1 MKIRW
6 TKQAEGEETEVFLE
20 KGTAMPETF
29 QKLGKKR
36 GGDCRISVKKEG
48 FSEEEWPKMLC
59 NGVCSLSD
67 GAYQFSKSGFKR
79 LGKQSVYDN
88 RDSLTDYG
96 DNCYT
101 FLLTGTEQEIAAL
114 ERGDTTGR

>member
-36 GGDCRISVKKEG
+36 GGDCRISVNKEG
-48 FSEEEWPKMLC
+48 FS
-59 NGVCSLSD
+59 
-67 GAYQFSKSGFKR
+67 
-79 LGKQSVYDN
+79 
-88 RDSLTDYG
+88 
-96 DNCYT
+96 
-101 FLLTGTEQEIAAL
+101 
-114 ERGDTTGR
+114 

>member
-48 FSEEEWPKMLC
+48 FSEEEWTKMLC
-59 NGVCSLSD
+59 NGVCSLYD
-67 GAYQFSKSGFKR
+67 GAYQFSKSGLKSR
-79 LGKQSVYDN
+79 SW
-88 RDSLTDYG
+88 RI
-96 DNCYT
+96 C
-101 FLLTGTEQEIAAL
+101 
-114 ERGDTTGR
+114 